1 MSDIY
6 AMRRANGDWFALD
19 DNGRFRVPLF
29 HSSRDAMIARSLN
42 FEMLLFKP
50 VTLDA
55 RLLQEMMPVE
65 GGGNVDFCLVNDP
78 LVNLNR
84 GQLVEHA
91 HVALLMH
98 APIEPQ
104 RVRAN
109 GNGFHMPVPDT
120 LIKVPVV

>member
-29 HSSRDAMIARSLN
+29 RSSRDAMIARSRN
-42 FEMLLFKP
+42 FEMLLFNP
-50 VTLDA
+50 VMLDG
-55 RLLQEMMPVE
+55 RLLQEMTPE
-65 GGGNVDFCLVNDP
+65 EDGGNVDFCLVHDP

-84 GQLVEHA
+84 GLLVEDA
-91 HVALLMH
+91 DLALLMH

-104 RVRAN
+104 GVRAN
-109 GNGFHMPVPDT
+109 GNGFHMPVADT

>member
-1 MSDIY
+1 MSEIY

-19 DNGRFRVPLF
+19 DNGRFLVPLF
-29 HSSRDAMIARSLN
+29 HSSRDAMIARSRN

-55 RLLQEMMPVE
+55 RLLEEMMPVE
-65 GGGNVDFCLVNDP
+65 GGGSVDFCLVNDP
-78 LVNLNR
+78 LMNLNR
-84 GQLVEHA
+84 GDLVEHA
-91 HVALLMH
+91 HLSLLMH

-104 RVRAN
+104 RVR
-109 GNGFHMPVPDT
+109 GNGTGFQMPVPDT

>member
-29 HSSRDAMIARSLN
+29 HNGRDAMIARSRN

-55 RLLQEMMPVE
+55 RLLEEMMSVE

-91 HVALLMH
+91 NLALLMN
-98 APIEPQ
+98 AIEPQ

-109 GNGFHMPVPDT
+109 GNGFHMPASDT

>member
-1 MSDIY
+1 MSEIY

-19 DNGRFRVPLF
+19 DNGRFLVPLF
-29 HSSRDAMIARSLN
+29 RSSRDAMIARSRN

-50 VTLDA
+50 VKLDA
-55 RLLQEMMPVE
+55 RLLQEMMPEE

-78 LVNLNR
+78 LMNLNR
-84 GQLVEHA
+84 GDLVEHA
-91 HVALLMH
+91 HLAQLLNALT
-98 APIEPQ
+98 EPS
-104 RVRAN
+104 RVRGK

>member
-29 HSSRDAMIARSLN
+29 HSSRDAMIARSRN

-50 VTLDA
+50 VKLDA
-55 RLLQEMMPVE
+55 RLLQEMMPEE

-78 LVNLNR
+78 LMNLNR
-84 GQLVEHA
+84 GDLMEHA
-91 HVALLMH
+91 HLAQLLNALT
-98 APIEPQ
+98 EPP
-104 RVRAN
+104 RVRGK